1 MNPPEGRGRPGEDMP
16 ALALITDS
24 TADIPVAEAEEAGVR
39 IVRARSAFEEHAFSD
54 GDLDPATLYGRMRD
68 EGRAPRPFG
77 VPELEWRAAF
87 DAALADAGSVL
98 CLVMPFDVSPSFTTA
113 SAAMLSMDDAPIK
126 ILNPGVASAGLC
138 SFVLSL
144 AGGAQEGW
152 DLARALVAVDE
163 IEPLCDT
170 VFVPASIEWLE
181 RAGRLQLIEDRIGEI
196 GDGTPIVRVGTRI
209 TGVAVAE
216 THQAAIAKA
225 IDTAGQRA
233 GADTPLIVTV
243 DHADNPDGAQRAAKM
258 MASRWNVERVIVT
271 ELSATI
277 GSQLGPG
284 AIGIGVAPVAR
295 R

>member
-1 MNPPEGRGRPGEDMP
+1 MP
-16 ALALITDS
+16 ALALVTDS
-24 TADIPVAEAEEAGVR
+24 TADIPEAEAAQAGVR
-39 IVRARSAFEEHAFSD
+39 VVRARSAFEEHAFSD
-54 GDLDPATLYGRMRD
+54 GELSAGDLYGRMRT
-68 EGRAPRPFG
+68 EVRAPRPFG
-77 VPELEWRAAF
+77 VPEAAWRVAF
-87 DAALADAGSVL
+87 DEALRDSDAVL

-113 SAAMLSMDDAPIK
+113 CAAMLSMDDVPIK

-144 AGGAQEGW
+144 AAGAADGR

-170 VFVPASIEWLE
+170 VFVPADVEWLA

-196 GDGTPIVRVGTRI
+196 GDGTPVVRVGTRI
-209 TGVAVAE
+209 TGVALAAS
-216 THQAAIAKA
+216 HQAAIAKA
-225 IDTAGQRA
+225 VESAGQRA
-233 GADTPLIVTV
+233 GDGTPVIVTI
-243 DHADNPDGAQRAAKM
+243 DHADNPDLAQRFAKM
-258 MASRWNVERVIVT
+258 MEARWNVERVIVT

-284 AIGIGVAPVAR
+284 TVGIGVAPVAR